1 MKYLS
6 FDIECADGGKATICS
21 FGYVIADEQFN
32 VLKKEDIVM
41 NPDGK
46 FFLEGRAGRPDVKL
60 AYSKER
66 FERAPKFPHFYAR
79 IKALLE
85 NEELSVGEIA
95 MRVGFNDINYFSRIF
110 KREVGMTPTEYRRG
124 FKNN

>member
-41 NPDGK
+41 NPEGK
-46 FFLEGRAGRPDVKL
+46 FDLEGRAGRPDVKL

-66 FERAPKFPHFYAR
+66 FLRAPKFPHFYTR

-85 NEELSVGEIA
+85 NGEYCVIGHSVA
-95 MRVGFNDINYFSRIF
+95 DDVAYFATKEGLTAHAASAISR
-110 KREVGMTPTEYRRG
+110 K
-124 FKNN
+124 KK